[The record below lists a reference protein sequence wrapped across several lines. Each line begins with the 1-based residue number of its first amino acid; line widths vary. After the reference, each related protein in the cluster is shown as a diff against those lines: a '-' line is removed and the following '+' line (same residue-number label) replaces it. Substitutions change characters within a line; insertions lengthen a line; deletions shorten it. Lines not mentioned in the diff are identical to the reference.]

1 MSLYKFFFLSASK
14 TVKGTPHTK
23 HQVPNPAPR
32 KHKALKPSLDVHWPE
47 ALDYVFI
54 YLRI

>member
-1 MSLYKFFFLSASK
+1 MSLYNFFFLSASK